1 MGLVF
6 SSFTVSLDG
15 FVADEH
21 GEVGRLF
28 DWYRSGPVEVRL
40 RGYDL
45 TFQMSEASAA
55 YWRRNDTEGA
65 FIAGRGIF
73 DDAHGWGGKPPGNSP
88 TIVVTHRP
96 PPPGWP
102 PIPDAPFT
110 FVDNLDDALTVAAEM
125 AGGGDINV
133 AGVDIMRQCLDL
145 GALQEIRV
153 DVAAVLLH
161 NGVRHLDGLQRRDIS
176 LAQIEIVEGAGVTH
190 IRYAV
195 SYGDIE
201 EKSS

>member
-1 MGLVF
+1 MWCCCCQVA
-6 SSFTVSLDG
+6 FTT
-15 FVADEH
+15 ERY
-21 GEVGRLF
+21 GRL
-28 DWYRSGPVEVRL
+28 DVL
-40 RGYDL
+40 
-45 TFQMSEASAA
+45 
-55 YWRRNDTEGA
+55 
-65 FIAGRGIF
+65 
-73 DDAHGWGGKPPGNSP
+73 
-88 TIVVTHRP
+88 
-96 PPPGWP
+96 
-102 PIPDAPFT
+102 
-110 FVDNLDDALTVAAEM
+110 
-125 AGGGDINV
+125 INV